1 LQRRFDGISAESS
14 QLPYQALLAAP
25 GQRILEFDFREGV
38 PMNFQEELSAFSHM
52 EEQKSINDYTQY
64 NKIED

>member
-1 LQRRFDGISAESS
+1 
-14 QLPYQALLAAP
+14 LPYQALLAAP

-64 NKIED
+64 NTIED